1 MYITVIVIISVTIS
15 QPHAGE
21 VVFLHDEVVSVIV
34 IISVIIIVTI
44 SQPYAGE
51 DHLDDY
57 DRDEVHHHLYSYHC
71 HNHHYACHILI
82 ITNIISAILLI
93 SFFGHY

>member
-1 MYITVIVIISVTIS
+1 MMEFIT
-15 QPHAGE
+15 
-21 VVFLHDEVVSVIV
+21 VIV

-57 DRDEVHHHLYSYHC
+57 DRDGVHHHLYNYHC
-71 HNHHYACHILI
+71 HHHQYACHILI
-82 ITNIISAILLI
+82 ITSSVPQTFERLLRDFPPYLFR
-93 SFFGHY
+93 FF

>member
-1 MYITVIVIISVTIS
+1 MMKFVTVIVIT
-15 QPHAGE
+15 
-21 VVFLHDEVVSVIV
+21 
-34 IISVIIIVTI
+34 SVIIIVTI

-57 DRDEVHHHLYSYHC
+57 DRDGVHHHLCNYHC
-71 HNHHYACHILI
+71 HHHQYACHILI
-82 ITNIISAILLI
+82 ITNIISATLLI